1 MLEADIHHFRRVSQ
15 LKYREDGE
23 KEMKV
28 NLYSLLPE
36 TLDTQHAKEAS
47 ELQSQVAAQCWLKN
61 HHSASQYG
69 VVVIS

>member
-1 MLEADIHHFRRVSQ
+1 
-15 LKYREDGE
+15 
-23 KEMKV
+23 MKM

-47 ELQSQVAAQCWLKN
+47 ELQSQVAAQRWLKN